1 MGVRRYRPCRPYY
14 RSLTLLLYHVYYYT
28 IEVGVAV
35 ALIDAGWLSSCAVL
49 SPYLLRLVYSL
60 LCNIGN
66 RRKKAIRAE
75 LLPG

>member
-1 MGVRRYRPCRPYY
+1 MGVRR
-14 RSLTLLLYHVYYYT
+14 STVSTLLSISHTTAISRLLYYT
-28 IEVGVAV
+28 IEVGVVV
-35 ALIDAGWLSSCAVL
+35 ALMDACAVL